1 MAEKIEADC
10 LIIGGGPAGLTA
22 AIYLARF
29 RRNVILVDAG
39 KSRAA
44 YIPTSHNYP
53 GFIDGISGVELL
65 AKLKIQ
71 AEKYGAKI
79 ISGAVTKL
87 QRNKDDSLTGF
98 MGEIEICA
106 SKVLLATGYVDEKPN
121 LPSLKEYIYEGA
133 IRFCPVCDGYE
144 AIDKRIGVMGPLEFV
159 KRKSR
164 FLRTYTPDIV
174 PLITDRFLP
183 LDEESIQYFKESD
196 ISPPRES
203 LADITIVG
211 DCITA
216 IMDSGCKIELDIL
229 YPAMGGTP
237 RTKLV
242 TDLGIEHNDMGCII
256 SDAHQR
262 TSIPNL
268 YVAGD
273 LSTDLSQLSVAAGQ
287 AAIAAT
293 DIHNTLPLN
302 PR

>member
-1 MAEKIEADC
+1 MAEKIQADC

-53 GFIDGISGVELL
+53 GFIDGISGPELL
-65 AKLKIQ
+65 TKLKIQ

-79 ISGAVTKL
+79 INGAITKL
-87 QRNKDDSLTGF
+87 RRNGDDSLTGF
-98 MGEIEICA
+98 MDGVEISA

-121 LPSLKEYIYEGA
+121 LPSLKEFIYEGA

-144 AIDKRIGVMGPLEFV
+144 AMDQRIGVMGPLEFV

-164 FLRTYTPDIV
+164 FLRTYSADVV

-183 LDEESIQYFKESD
+183 LDEESIAFFKDSD
-196 ISPPRES
+196 ITPPNES
-203 LADITIVG
+203 LADIIVAG

-216 IMDSGCKIELDIL
+216 VMDSGCKIELDIL

-237 RTKLV
+237 RTTLV
-242 TDLGIEHNDMGCII
+242 LELGIEHNDMGCII

-273 LSTDLSQLSVAAGQ
+273 LSTDLSQLSVASGQ
-287 AAIAAT
+287 ASIAAT
-293 DIHNTLPLN
+293 DIHNTLPHN